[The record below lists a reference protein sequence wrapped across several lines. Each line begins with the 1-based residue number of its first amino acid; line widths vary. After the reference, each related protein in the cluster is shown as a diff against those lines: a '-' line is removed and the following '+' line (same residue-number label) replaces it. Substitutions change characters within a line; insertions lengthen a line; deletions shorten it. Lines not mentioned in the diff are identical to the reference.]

1 MIRLGPTVVASAL
14 FAAIALNPAAA
25 PAQEAS
31 HPPTLKLPG
40 MPPMPL
46 PPRGSATPR
55 PGDDEEPGQALR
67 APPQSPPSDSDEKP
81 HEKPEPPKTRAEVL
95 DDLYARLA
103 ASKDVDETSGLVAAI
118 DRLELASGSDAG
130 DLIMARAMAAMGEKN
145 YEVAG
150 SLLDK
155 LIDLDPQ
162 WAEAWN
168 KRATLRFILDDD
180 EGSMADIAHVLKI
193 EPRHFGALSGMGMIF
208 ERQGFRDDA
217 LKAYRRA
224 LAIAPQLP
232 SIKNSVDRMTKAVE
246 GQDL

>member
-1 MIRLGPTVVASAL
+1 MIRFGSMIVVSAM
-14 FAAIALNPAAA
+14 FAAIALNPAAT
-25 PAQEAS
+25 PAQDAS

-46 PPRGSATPR
+46 PPRGKSTPR
-55 PGDDEEPGQALR
+55 PGDDEPDQALR
-67 APPQSPPSDSDEKP
+67 PAPNNPADSDETTA
-81 HEKPEPPKTRAEVL
+81 EKPEPPKTRAQTL
-95 DDLYARLA
+95 DDLYGRLA
-103 ASKDVDETSGLVAAI
+103 ASKDTDETNGLIAAI
-118 DRLELASGSDAG
+118 DRLELVSGSDAAN
-130 DLIMARAMAAMGEKN
+130 LIMARAMAAMGEKN
-145 YEVAG
+145 YDVAS
-150 SLLDK
+150 SLLNK

-168 KRATLRFILDDD
+168 KRATLRFILEDD

-208 ERQGFRDDA
+208 ERRGFRDDA

-224 LAIAPQLP
+224 LAIAPQLQ
-232 SIKNSVDRMTKAVE
+232 SIKNSVDRLTKAVE